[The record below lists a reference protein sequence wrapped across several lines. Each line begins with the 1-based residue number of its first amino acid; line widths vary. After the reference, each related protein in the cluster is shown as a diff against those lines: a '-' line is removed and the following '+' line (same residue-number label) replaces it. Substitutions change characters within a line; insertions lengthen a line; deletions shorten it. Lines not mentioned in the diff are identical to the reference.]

1 MPEAFARPD
10 PSLLPTERARCPE
23 CHGRMMLARI
33 EPGPNRSEVRTF
45 ECPRCE
51 HVQKR
56 LVEDP
61 LKSANTGWM
70 AGRIELP
77 N

>member
-1 MPEAFARPD
+1 MMP
-10 PSLLPTERARCPE
+10 
-23 CHGRMMLARI
+23 ARI

-70 AGRIELP
+70 GGRIEVP
-77 N
+77 K